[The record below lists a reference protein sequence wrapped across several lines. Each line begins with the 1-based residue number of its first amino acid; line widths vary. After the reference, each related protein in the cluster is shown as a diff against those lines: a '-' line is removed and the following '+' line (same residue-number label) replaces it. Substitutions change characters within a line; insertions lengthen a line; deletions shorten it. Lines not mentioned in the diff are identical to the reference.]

1 MLIQPQRLGNHSAT
15 TQNFWPYST
24 ALAIYSDVEL
34 FLVYSHVHQHK
45 SIACT
50 LQHQYV
56 FFPYCPLYIS
66 CWTDNF
72 FFMLKS
78 FCANDDFLNSYEF
91 CVWLNS
97 DTEGRYK
104 IPLTPTFCSV
114 QVTDQKN
121 NTTLP
126 FDERNGKIST
136 QPHTILCIQFLDRQ
150 NNDKNNTRP
159 LRKQICFTIVWGSVE
174 ILPKK

>member
-1 MLIQPQRLGNHSAT
+1 MWSC
-15 TQNFWPYST
+15 FWSIPMFINTNPLLVHYNISMSFLHTVPYT
-24 ALAIYSDVEL
+24 FLAEQI
-34 FLVYSHVHQHK
+34 
-45 SIACT
+45 I
-50 LQHQYV
+50 
-56 FFPYCPLYIS
+56 
-66 CWTDNF
+66 

-78 FCANDDFLNSYEF
+78 FCANDNILNSYEF

-126 FDERNGKIST
+126 FDVRNGKIST

-159 LRKQICFTIVWGSVE
+159 LRKQICFTIVWGYVE

>member
-1 MLIQPQRLGNHSAT
+1 MIISLILM
-15 TQNFWPYST
+15 NFVCDST
-24 ALAIYSDVEL
+24 VI
-34 FLVYSHVHQHK
+34 
-45 SIACT
+45 
-50 LQHQYV
+50 
-56 FFPYCPLYIS
+56 
-66 CWTDNF
+66 
-72 FFMLKS
+72 LK
-78 FCANDDFLNSYEF
+78 
-91 CVWLNS
+91 
-97 DTEGRYK
+97 G

-136 QPHTILCIQFLDRQ
+136 QPHTTLCIQFLDRQ

-159 LRKQICFTIVWGSVE
+159 LRKQICFTIVWGYVE